1 MCTEH
6 LLLGLIAEDSSSPKG
21 GYFGFSSLTMDRVR
35 AAITERASNAGRKVS
50 GWRGGRGRE
59 TLNKTTSCARVSDGR
74 RPVARPSAACSAQNA
89 PPLAE
94 ANSGRALGVVDGG
107 QEGGAVERGRAPWR
121 ARKPKQPHAKTRREA
136 ARVSGNHPHTNQP
149 TTHTH
154 HHQDVSKP
162 TELPFSSAA
171 KRAFEGALAESRS
184 LGVNYISPEHVLAA
198 LLAPGAGGRARA
210 LAGALGV
217 DADALKAKAVTK
229 LRGEADGGGGASRQ
243 RAAAG
248 GRAGGGDT
256 KSVLAE
262 LTRDMCEEARC
273 GRTDPV
279 IGRDGEVCRAVQ
291 ILARRTKSNP
301 ILIGE
306 PGVGKTA
313 IAEGLAAA
321 IVTGV
326 LPDGSPL
333 PSFLEVRRGRRER
346 G

>member
-1 MCTEH
+1 M
-6 LLLGLIAEDSSSPKG
+6 GS
-21 GYFGFSSLTMDRVR
+21 
-35 AAITERASNAGRKVS
+35 
-50 GWRGGRGRE
+50 
-59 TLNKTTSCARVSDGR
+59 
-74 RPVARPSAACSAQNA
+74 
-89 PPLAE
+89 
-94 ANSGRALGVVDGG
+94 
-107 QEGGAVERGRAPWR
+107 GRAPWR
-121 ARKPKQPHAKTRREA
+121 ERENATHANEAGSGRARRQNTHT
-136 ARVSGNHPHTNQP
+136 HPH
-149 TTHTH
+149 H

-184 LGVNYISPEHVLAA
+184 LGVNYISPEHVLVA

-210 LAGALGV
+210 LVGALGV

-248 GRAGGGDT
+248 GRASGGGDT

-279 IGRDGEVCRAVQ
+279 IGRDSEVCRTVQ
-291 ILARRTKSNP
+291 ILARRTKNSP

-333 PSFLEVRRGRRER
+333 PSFLEVSAERRE